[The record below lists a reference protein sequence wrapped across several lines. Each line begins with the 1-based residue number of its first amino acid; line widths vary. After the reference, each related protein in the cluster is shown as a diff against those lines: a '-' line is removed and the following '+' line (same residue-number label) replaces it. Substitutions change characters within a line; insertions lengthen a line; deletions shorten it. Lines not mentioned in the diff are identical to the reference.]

1 MLAPT
6 RYGKDMRKPT
16 EFEKKVYRA
25 TMEIPLGE
33 TRSYR
38 WVAERIGHPKAVRA
52 VGSALNRNPFAPF
65 VPCHRVVR
73 SDGSIGGFAEGT
85 ERKRQLLDE
94 EKKICEILK

>member
-1 MLAPT
+1 
-6 RYGKDMRKPT
+6 MRKIT

-33 TRSYR
+33 TRTYQ

-52 VGSALNRNPFAPF
+52 VGNALNRNPFAPI

-73 SDGSIGGFAEGT
+73 SDGGIGGFARGSR
-85 ERKRQLLDE
+85 RKAQMLDE
-94 EKKICEILK
+94 EKKIREMLK